1 MQDAEPYAGALGN
14 STKPAPLVGPGL
26 AATEPAA
33 QLQQSAAALAQQ
45 ALAPVA
51 PQEAASLPGITFAGI
66 PAGAALPTS
75 AVPLPGGVFAGATLQ
90 PEHAASQCHV
100 KAGMS
105 YCQQPVLLPL
115 ERHLASL

>member
-1 MQDAEPYAGALGN
+1 MRDAEPNAGALGN

-26 AATEPAA
+26 AATEPAT

-75 AVPLPGGVFAGATLQ
+75 AVPLPGGAFAGATLQ
-90 PEHAASQCHV
+90 PRACCISVLCQGGHA
-100 KAGMS
+100 
-105 YCQQPVLLPL
+105 LLPT
-115 ERHLASL
+115 ASFAPL